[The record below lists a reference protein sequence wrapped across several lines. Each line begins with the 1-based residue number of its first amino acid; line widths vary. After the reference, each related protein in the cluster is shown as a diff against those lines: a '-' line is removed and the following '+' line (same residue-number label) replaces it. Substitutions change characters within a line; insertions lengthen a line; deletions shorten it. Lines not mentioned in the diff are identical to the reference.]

1 MRSNNTLKLIVTLS
15 VIILLFAGIYFYEQS
30 QSLSGPGEFELVIA
44 NEKEEILHQET
55 LAFDEGMSLY
65 DVLRTHFA
73 LTCASNTYDPDPTC
87 SASFRFFADGSTID
101 GKIILG
107 IEGETFEVMT
117 DWDRTYLAIEVY
129 QNGSY
134 RLTTK
139 GVNGYTLKDG
149 ERIRIIVTKISGW

>member
-30 QSLSGPGEFELVIA
+30 QKISGPGEFELIIA
-44 NEKEEILHQET
+44 DENEVILHQET
-55 LAFDEGMSLY
+55 FAFDAGTSLY
-65 DVLRTHFA
+65 DVLRENFS

-107 IEGETFEVMT
+107 IKDEAFEVMT
-117 DWDRTYLAIEVY
+117 DWDTTYLAIEVY
-129 QNGSY
+129 QNGIY

-139 GVNGYTLKDG
+139 GVNGYILKDG
-149 ERIRIIVTKISGW
+149 ERIRIIVTKVSGW